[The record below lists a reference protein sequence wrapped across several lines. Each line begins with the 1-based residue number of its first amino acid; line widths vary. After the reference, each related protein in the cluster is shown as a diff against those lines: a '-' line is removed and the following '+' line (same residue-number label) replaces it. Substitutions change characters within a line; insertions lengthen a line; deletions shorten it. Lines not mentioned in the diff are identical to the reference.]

1 MRFKELIKSHNP
13 YEYLIAFG
21 SIHFLLIPIIF
32 LKKGTIEL
40 TFNLF
45 VEPEFFNFFYL
56 LTLIGDGWFL
66 VPCILFI
73 FVYSKYNNLNY
84 KIELINF
91 IIISLIM
98 LILTSIFKQL
108 LFPEVMR
115 PIKYFSS
122 VLDENWNVNNFDLT
136 FHRFKSFPS
145 GHTTSA
151 SICGFFI
158 MRYFK
163 NIYSRLLIYIIILFV
178 GLSRVFLFQHF
189 IIDVYVGVILGI
201 ICVFLGDEIIKKY
214 TKNE

>member
-1 MRFKELIKSHNP
+1 MRFKELIKSYNP

-40 TFNLF
+40 SFNLF
-45 VEPEFFNFFYL
+45 VDPEFFSFFYFF
-56 LTLIGDGWFL
+56 TLIGDGWFL
-66 VPCILFI
+66 VPCVLFI
-73 FVYSKYNNLNY
+73 FVYSKYKNLNY
-84 KIELINF
+84 KIEVLNF

-98 LILTSIFKQL
+98 LMLTSIFKQL
-108 LFPEVMR
+108 FFPEVMR

-122 VLDENWNVNNFDLT
+122 VLNENWNVNNFDFT

-163 NIYSRLLIYIIILFV
+163 NIYLRLIIYIVILFV

-214 TKNE
+214 TKK